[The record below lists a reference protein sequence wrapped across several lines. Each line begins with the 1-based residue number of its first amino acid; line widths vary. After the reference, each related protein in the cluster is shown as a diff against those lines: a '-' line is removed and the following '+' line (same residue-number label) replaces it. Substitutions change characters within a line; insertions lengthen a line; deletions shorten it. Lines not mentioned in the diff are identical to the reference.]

1 MHRQIKAGMAEAVGH
16 SLRQRRERLV
26 QQVVPA
32 RLFAGLAEI
41 ANFAEYGTKKTKLKS
56 SKFENFT
63 CLHIYGG
70 I

>member
-1 MHRQIKAGMAEAVGH
+1 MK
-16 SLRQRRERLV
+16 SNSTYLRQRRERLV

-41 ANFAEYGTKKTKLKS
+41 ANFAEYGTKKIKLKS
-56 SKFENFT
+56 SKFENFKY
-63 CLHIYGG
+63 LPIYGG